1 MQNTQPELFV
11 SEESKPQTRV
21 TIALSL
27 LLHGEAVRFN
37 RGNTPGPNAYDFKH
51 MIDWNKNVV
60 PYVSSQSFK
69 KNWRETLPFEASE
82 IIRNKDKD
90 GKKVNHA
97 YTSGDPMRYAD
108 DDLFGYM
115 IAGASN
121 TEDKTE
127 AEGDTSNVVGPD
139 EQGDEL
145 VSIAFLPDSFKSD
158 KSWMAALKK
167 TDDKVATYLVEQ
179 FSTEARE
186 KLDELSEVDK
196 LPDELRQHIADALNE
211 TLKNSDIFDD
221 EHFGKTSKNSTVPKL
236 AKKAAEALKAKEPIA
251 LRKAK
256 YDVLEAHFKSCFEAP
271 KNRAV
276 TRRTAPIRM
285 HAPIAFCGIKL
296 AKDFQTFSRHIAATG
311 ENSVLNPNAVGIYS
325 GWLKTRVLIEASRVG
340 KYYIGPNM
348 DILEEQAEGFE
359 IKDEPNPYD
368 REGKRVRYIQDADEK
383 RKKRVGTALIS
394 LGNIGNAHG
403 PASGALHDG
412 SMRPKAFIG
421 AAMNCA
427 DSPFDNVW
435 EDNNGTPRLNLARLK
450 AVVRDW
456 DDLFLD
462 KIIYIGVSSEMLGDS
477 DVEAFSESVT
487 EILKTLEFKAVV
499 DTPRRAFKQM
509 AEQIAV

>member
-11 SEESKPQTRV
+11 SEEPKPQMRS

-37 RGNTPGPNAYDFKH
+37 RGNRPGPFAYDFKH

-127 AEGDTSNVVGPD
+127 AEADTSGVVGPD
-139 EQGDEL
+139 EQGDKL
-145 VSIAFLPDSFKSD
+145 TAIAFLPDSLKVD

-167 TDDKVATYLVEQ
+167 ADDKVAAYLVEQ
-179 FSTEARE
+179 FPTEARE
-186 KLDELSEVDK
+186 KFEEFSEVDK
-196 LPDELRQHIADALNE
+196 LPDELRQPIADALNE
-211 TLKNSDIFDD
+211 TLENGVIFDD
-221 EHFGKTSKNSTVPKL
+221 EHFGKTSKKSSVPML
-236 AKKAAEALKAKEPIA
+236 PKKAADALKAKEPVA
-251 LRKAK
+251 LKQAK
-256 YDVLEAHFKSCFEAP
+256 YDVLETHFKSCFEVP
-271 KNRAV
+271 KNRAT

-325 GWLKTRVLIEASRVG
+325 GWLKTRILIEAFRVG

-348 DILEEQAEGFE
+348 DILEEQAEGFD

-368 REGKRVRYIQDADEK
+368 RDGKRVRYIQDTDEK
-383 RKKRVGTALIS
+383 RRNRVSTALVS
-394 LGNIGNAHG
+394 LGDIGNAHG

-412 SMRPKAFIG
+412 SLRPKAFIG

-435 EDNNGTPRLNLARLK
+435 EDNNGTPRLNLNRLR

-462 KIIYIGVSSEMLGDS
+462 KTIYIGVSSEMLGDS
-477 DVEAFSESVT
+477 DVDAFSESVT
-487 EILKTLEFKAVV
+487 EVLKDLNFKVVV
-499 DTPRRAFKQM
+499 DTPRRVFKQM
-509 AEQIAV
+509 AEQIAI